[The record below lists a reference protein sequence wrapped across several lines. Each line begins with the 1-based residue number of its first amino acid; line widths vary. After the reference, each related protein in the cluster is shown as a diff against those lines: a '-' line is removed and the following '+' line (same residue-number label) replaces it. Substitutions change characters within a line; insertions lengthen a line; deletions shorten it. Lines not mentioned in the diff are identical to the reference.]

1 MAHCLFAINQSVSVV
16 KQKKCDI
23 RKVCLRLQSN
33 FEIIT
38 FKKKIKDG
46 VKIRTKTYVNS
57 NELNLTNGNH
67 RVTINCRICHQ
78 LCMSDVAVNSS
89 KSIYNIDG
97 PFDRCQNCNANVQI
111 VAIPLKGSLFNLI
124 AYLHRIASKSIA

>member
-38 FKKKIKDG
+38 FFLKKKIKDG

-57 NELNLTNGNH
+57 N
-67 RVTINCRICHQ
+67 
-78 LCMSDVAVNSS
+78 D
-89 KSIYNIDG
+89 
-97 PFDRCQNCNANVQI
+97 
-111 VAIPLKGSLFNLI
+111 
-124 AYLHRIASKSIA
+124 